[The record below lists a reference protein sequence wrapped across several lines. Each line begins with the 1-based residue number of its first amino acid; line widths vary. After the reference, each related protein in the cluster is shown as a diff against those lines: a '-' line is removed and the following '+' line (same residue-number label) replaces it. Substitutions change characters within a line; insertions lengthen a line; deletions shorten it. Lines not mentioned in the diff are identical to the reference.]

1 MVVLEANPEVESGLG
16 GDAPLEAVNHLVLR
30 DALAVVAS
38 LEGSR
43 SRAAMFRCGGG
54 IAAVP
59 RPGRCDRRNLGL
71 RLRDDL
77 HRRGAMVTVAVPS
90 PALAPGVARDQ
101 CYHEENAHDDRPEG
115 VTGAEES
122 TKQVVRLEEGGEAH
136 PFLHRVFRGRR
147 GHDGSLPPCKG
158 LPLRFFNPTW
168 LDGLTRYLGT
178 KSRFCR
184 VPLELGLPDET
195 RFPSSLPILDTRYP
209 ILYTPL
215 MAYKPVVLIIVD
227 GLGVAPPAD
236 GNAVN
241 QAKMPVFHRL
251 IESYPAMTL
260 QASAAAVGLGW
271 GEMGN
276 SEVGH
281 LTIGAGR
288 IFYQS
293 LPRIN
298 LSIETGEFAANP
310 AFQKTI
316 QHARSNNGAIH
327 LLGLVSPGGVHA
339 TTEHLYALLD
349 MCKKSGITRVY
360 VHAFLDGRDTQ
371 YRSALA
377 FIDELEAKMQE
388 KGIGEVASLSGRFYA
403 MDRDNRWDRVQKTY
417 EAIAA
422 GRGEM
427 SDSAHNAIE
436 ASYAKGVYDE
446 QFVPTVITK
455 KNKPVGIMAPG
466 DGVIFFNYRPDRMR
480 QITKA
485 FCLPTFTKFERQTY
499 LTRMFYTT
507 MTEYEKDLPV
517 EVAFPPYI
525 IEQCLARVV
534 SEAGL
539 RQLHIAETEK
549 YAHVTF
555 FLNGM
560 REEAFPGEE
569 RVIVPSPRV
578 SSYDQAPEM
587 SIFEVTDRIVKE
599 ISAASYDLIVVNFA
613 NPDMVG
619 HTGDEAA
626 TIKACEAV
634 DKALGQI
641 VDAILLVGGAVL
653 LTADHGNAEEVKN
666 LVTGEMD
673 KEHSTNPV
681 PCLIVA
687 KDLEGMKAP
696 GGDIVGGDLSFT
708 PPIGMLA
715 DVAPTVCK
723 LLGIP
728 PGSDMTGQ
736 ALV

>member
-1 MVVLEANPEVESGLG
+1 VYINEHGRFP
-16 GDAPLEAVNHLVLR
+16 PLEWAYCCCDPILPRRQDGR
-30 DALAVVAS
+30 DTLAQN
-38 LEGSR
+38 
-43 SRAAMFRCGGG
+43 RAFVEPDAIISQVILG
-54 IAAVP
+54 II
-59 RPGRCDRRNLGL
+59 
-71 RLRDDL
+71 
-77 HRRGAMVTVAVPS
+77 
-90 PALAPGVARDQ
+90 
-101 CYHEENAHDDRPEG
+101 
-115 VTGAEES
+115 
-122 TKQVVRLEEGGEAH
+122 TKK
-136 PFLHRVFRGRR
+136 PKNKPFRGF
-147 GHDGSLPPCKG
+147 L
-158 LPLRFFNPTW
+158 
-168 LDGLTRYLGT
+168 
-178 KSRFCR
+178 SR
-184 VPLELGLPDET
+184 V
-195 RFPSSLPILDTRYP
+195 ILDTRVP
-209 ILYTPL
+209 ILYTPS

-227 GLGVAPPAD
+227 GFGVAPSAD

-241 QAKMPVFHRL
+241 EAKMPIFHRL
-251 IESYPAMTL
+251 VESYPAMTL
-260 QASAAAVGLGW
+260 QASGSAVGLGW

-298 LSIETGEFAANP
+298 LAIESGEFASNP
-310 AFQKTI
+310 ALQKTI
-316 QHARSNNGAIH
+316 DHAKTNNGAIH

-339 TTEHLYALLD
+339 TTEHLHALLD
-349 MCKKSGITRVY
+349 LCKKAGITRVY

-371 YRSALA
+371 YRSALG
-377 FIDELEAKMQE
+377 FIDELEAKMKE
-388 KGIGEVASLSGRFYA
+388 MGIGEIASLSGRFYA

-427 SDSAHNAIE
+427 SESAHAAIE

-455 KNKPVGIMAPG
+455 QNKPIGLMTPG
-466 DGVIFFNYRPDRMR
+466 DGVIFFNFRPDRMR

-696 GGDIVGGDLSFT
+696 GGDVVGGDLSFT
-708 PPIGMLA
+708 PPVGMLA

-728 PGSDMTGQ
+728 QGSDMTGQ

>member
-1 MVVLEANPEVESGLG
+1 M
-16 GDAPLEAVNHLVLR
+16 
-30 DALAVVAS
+30 
-38 LEGSR
+38 
-43 SRAAMFRCGGG
+43 
-54 IAAVP
+54 
-59 RPGRCDRRNLGL
+59 
-71 RLRDDL
+71 
-77 HRRGAMVTVAVPS
+77 
-90 PALAPGVARDQ
+90 
-101 CYHEENAHDDRPEG
+101 
-115 VTGAEES
+115 
-122 TKQVVRLEEGGEAH
+122 
-136 PFLHRVFRGRR
+136 
-147 GHDGSLPPCKG
+147 
-158 LPLRFFNPTW
+158 RFFNPTRFG
-168 LDGLTRYLGT
+168 GLTRYLGT

-184 VPLELGLPDET
+184 ALIDFGGLDET
-195 RFPSSLPILDTRYP
+195 VLYFFFHILDTRYR
-209 ILYTPL
+209 ILYTPP

-227 GLGVAPPAD
+227 GFGVAPPAD

-251 IESYPAMTL
+251 VESYPAMTL

-349 MCKKSGITRVY
+349 MCKVAGITRVY

-371 YRSALA
+371 YRSALG
-377 FIDELEAKMQE
+377 FIDELEAKMKE
-388 KGIGEVASLSGRFYA
+388 KGVGEIASLAGRFYA
-403 MDRDNRWDRVQKTY
+403 MDRDNRWDRIQKTY
-417 EAIAA
+417 EAVAA

-427 SDSAHNAIE
+427 SDSAHAAIE

-455 KNKPVGIMAPG
+455 KNKPIGIMSPG

-517 EVAFPPYI
+517 EVAFPPHI

-560 REEAFPGEE
+560 REEPFPGED

-599 ISAASYDLIVVNFA
+599 ISAASYDFIVVNFA

-619 HTGDEAA
+619 HTGNEAA
-626 TIKACEAV
+626 TVKACEAV

-641 VDAILLVGGAVL
+641 VDAILLVGGAVI